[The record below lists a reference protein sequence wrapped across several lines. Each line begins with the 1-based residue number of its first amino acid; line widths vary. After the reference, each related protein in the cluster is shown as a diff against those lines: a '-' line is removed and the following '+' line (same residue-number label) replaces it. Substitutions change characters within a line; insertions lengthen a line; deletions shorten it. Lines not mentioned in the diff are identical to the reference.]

1 MLKLTEEQ
9 KLLQQN
15 IMKAYP
21 RLDELMA
28 GMIARMSED
37 DLEKFSKR
45 IKDDDPLMKP
55 PEELKEKDLII
66 KDAVSI
72 E

>member
-1 MLKLTEEQ
+1 MLQLTEEQ
-9 KLLQQN
+9 KFLQQN

-37 DLEKFSKR
+37 KLEEFCKR
-45 IKDDDPLMKP
+45 IRENDPLMKP

>member
-1 MLKLTEEQ
+1 MLQLTEEQ
-9 KLLQQN
+9 KFLQQN

-37 DLEKFSKR
+37 KLEEFCKR
-45 IKDDDPLMKP
+45 IRENDPLMKP
-55 PEELKEKDLII
+55 IN
-66 KDAVSI
+66 
-72 E
+72 